1 MTGRV
6 QTLRS
11 NVAGN
16 RPTGRQPG
24 ELYVN
29 WADGQLGSITAG
41 GAAQDLIAVT
51 YFSTASAYVVGQFVI
66 QTGQL
71 YRCVTATGPGAFS
84 PAAWAQI
91 GGSIVVGDTPPANPQ
106 PGTLWWDS
114 VGGQLYV
121 LYNDGN
127 TVQWVVV
134 VNTANFPSITI
145 GATPP
150 VNPAVGSLWWD
161 SVGGQMYIQ
170 FNDGTTSQWVA
181 TTNQMGGG
189 YLPLSGGVMTGPLA
203 LMGVTDGSDALPGQ
217 VGEVISSVVTTGVAL
232 TTNVGATVATLP
244 LAPGDWDITG
254 DVYFTGTGAPTAIF
268 GGINLVAATLPALPL
283 AGINVARTQI
293 VLTTSSLST
302 AAIAVMRSC
311 RASLSAATN
320 YYLIGQAVFPSG
332 TCAATG
338 VIWARRAR

>member
-71 YRCVTATGPGAFS
+71 YRCVTATGPGAFN
-84 PAAWAQI
+84 PANWAQI

-170 FNDGTTSQWVA
+170 FNDGNTSQWVA

-189 YLPLSGGVMTGPLA
+189 YMPLSGGVMTGPLA

-217 VGEVISSVVTTGVAL
+217 VGEVISSVVGLGSGLTSGVSVNVTSIVL
-232 TTNVGATVATLP
+232 T
-244 LAPGDWDITG
+244 PGDWDITG
-254 DVYFTGTGAPTAIF
+254 DVYFTGSQLTSIF
-268 GGINLVAATLPALPL
+268 
-283 AGINVARTQI
+283 AGINTVSATIPTPPLTGINVGRSQLVIASGTVLGSAQMLSLRT
-293 VLTTSSLST
+293 
-302 AAIAVMRSC
+302 C
-311 RASLSAATN
+311 RASLAAPTT
-320 YYLIGQAVFPSG
+320 YYLVVNVVYTTGPIAASG
-332 TCAATG
+332 A
-338 VIWARRAR
+338 IWARRAR

>member
-1 MTGRV
+1 MTNRV

-24 ELYVN
+24 EIYVN

-71 YRCVTATGPGAFS
+71 YRCVAATGPGAFS
-84 PAAWAQI
+84 PASWAQI

-170 FNDGTTSQWVA
+170 FNDGNTSQWVA

-189 YLPLSGGVMTGPLA
+189 YLPLSGGTLTGPLVLTGPLA
-203 LMGVTDGSDALPGQ
+203 VPGVTDGSAAPSGM
-217 VGEVISSVVTTGVAL
+217 VGELITASGNAIPVGNSTANVVQVATIGIPAGNWDIWGDCSFNPAGSTLQTYYAVITTTNASLAGGKTGAFSGGVAL
-232 TTNVGATVATLP
+232 GQCAT
-244 LAPGDWDITG
+244 
-254 DVYFTGTGAPTAIF
+254 
-268 GGINLVAATLPALPL
+268 
-283 AGINVARTQI
+283 
-293 VLTTSSLST
+293 
-302 AAIAVMRSC
+302 AVPMVSV
-311 RASLSAATN
+311 SLSAPNTIYRLNA
-320 YYLIGQAVFPSG
+320 AVNVSASG
-332 TCAATG
+332 CTAG
-338 VIWARRAR
+338 GSIYARRAY